1 MKKKFVI
8 QDILKNHNITS
19 WFQPIID
26 VEKRKI
32 TGWEAFSRGLETKK
46 GLQAPEMFDSAA
58 EAGIL
63 KPLDLMCIHTA
74 ADNFEQLQLENKL
87 FINISNELMMASSR
101 LKAQVGKLISD
112 NKIPTTSMV
121 LEIDEKSA
129 SENLDELADAVTFF
143 HEQGFEVAIDHLSGI
158 EDIGNSAAIHKLW
171 ADIKP
176 EYIKLDREFVQNING
191 SANKQKTVKELVSVA
206 RAIGSTII
214 AEGVETQKEL
224 KKLYDLG
231 VYHVQ
236 GFFIQKPELAPVSPD
251 LDNLLDTS
259 LFAQSNQ
266 QSLACDLIVSSSHVE
281 VGTTIKTVF
290 EMLEANV
297 HLSSIAVLE
306 NEKAQ
311 GIVYRRAFL
320 DEFSKRQRR
329 EVVQD
334 KCITTVMSTDVLN
347 VNAHQRIEQV
357 SRLVTSRAQV
367 ESDHDFIISN
377 EQHFLGIGTVI
388 DLLRKVTNLRVQPDH
403 QENILTMLPGNTP
416 LSNCVKELLGKAE
429 PFTVALLDLANFKPF
444 NNHYS
449 HYRGD
454 EVLIMFAEILKKHL
468 SHGASFAGHIGGDD
482 FVLIMPDEDH
492 WKELMRSIFTEFN
505 NKVLRFYSGKD
516 IQQGGIEST
525 DRNGH
530 IRHFD
535 FVSLSAGVMTIT
547 DEYFDSFQ
555 SLLTQLIQLKQ
566 RTKRDEGTCLTY
578 LKQSQIKLFSFS
590 ENGFVDEGVSD

>member
-1 MKKKFVI
+1 MKKKYVI

-26 VEKRKI
+26 VEKREI
-32 TGWEAFSRGLETKK
+32 IGWEAFSRGLETKK
-46 GLQAPEMFDSAA
+46 GLEAPEMFDSAA

-74 ADNFEQLQLENKL
+74 AENFDQLQLENKL
-87 FINISNELMMASSR
+87 FINISNELLIASSR

-112 NKIPTTSMV
+112 NKIPATSMV

-129 SENLDELADAVTFF
+129 TNNLQELSDAVNFF

-158 EDIGNSAAIHKLW
+158 DNVGESSTLHRLW
-171 ADIKP
+171 SELKP
-176 EYIKLDREFVQNING
+176 EYIKLDRGFVQNVNG
-191 SANKQKTVKELVSVA
+191 SANKQKTIKELVSVA
-206 RAIGSTII
+206 RAIGSTLV

-231 VYHVQ
+231 VHHVQ
-236 GFFIQKPELAPVSPD
+236 GFLIQKPELAPTSPN
-251 LDNLLDTS
+251 LEELLDKN
-259 LFAQSNQ
+259 LFDQTNQ
-266 QSLACDLIVSSSHVE
+266 KSLACDLVVSTASVKT
-281 VGTTIKTVF
+281 GTTIKTVF
-290 EMLEANV
+290 DMLESNV

-306 NEKAQ
+306 NDAAI
-311 GIVYRRAFL
+311 GIIYRKPFL
-320 DEFSKRQRR
+320 EQFSKRQRR

-334 KCITTVMSTDVLN
+334 KCITTVMSNDFLHVT
-347 VNAHQRIEQV
+347 AHQRIEQV

-367 ESDHDFIISN
+367 EAEHDFIISN

-388 DLLRKVTNLRVQPDH
+388 DLLRKVTQLRVQPDH

-416 LSNCVKELLGKAE
+416 LGSCVKELLNKDD
-429 PFTVALLDLANFKPF
+429 PFTIALLDLANFKPF

-468 SHGASFAGHIGGDD
+468 KHGANFAGHIGGDD
-482 FVLIMPDEDH
+482 FVLIMPEEE
-492 WKELMRSIFTEFN
+492 WQEVMRSIFTEFEH
-505 NKVLRFYSGKD
+505 KVLKFYSGKD

-530 IRHFD
+530 VRHFD
-535 FVSLSAGVMTIT
+535 FISLSAGVLTVT
-547 DEYFDSFQ
+547 DEYFESFQ

-566 RTKRDEGTCLTY
+566 RTKRDEGTCLAY
-578 LKQSQIKLFSFS
+578 LKSSQIKLYSFN
-590 ENGFVDEGVSD
+590 ENDFVDEGVTN